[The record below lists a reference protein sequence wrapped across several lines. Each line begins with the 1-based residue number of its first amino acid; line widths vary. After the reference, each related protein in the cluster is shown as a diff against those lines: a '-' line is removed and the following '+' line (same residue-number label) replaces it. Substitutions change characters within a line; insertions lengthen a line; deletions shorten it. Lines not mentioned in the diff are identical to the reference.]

1 MDTICLR
8 KRKRTRIKYRNILI
22 LLKKFSVWLF
32 WITFFFLL
40 KDYFLKVK
48 WKYLSYLF
56 SSLKNI
62 SNSIETKLSSVSDF
76 NFFWG
81 KFYLFTMPLLYN
93 SVQLFR
99 QRPQHHCGLAPVFLN
114 LSLYTSSFVL
124 GQEILNSRYSFSKQ
138 LWFLNNKK

>member
-124 GQEILNSRYSFSKQ
+124 GQEIFNSRYSFSKQ

>member
-1 MDTICLR
+1 MLQE
-8 KRKRTRIKYRNILI
+8 
-22 LLKKFSVWLF
+22 KKKNTDKVPKHTDSVKEVFSVIILNN
-32 WITFFFLL
+32 FFFLL

-124 GQEILNSRYSFSKQ
+124 GQEIFNSRYSFSKQ

>member
-124 GQEILNSRYSFSKQ
+124 AQEIFNSRYSFSKQ